1 MFQTL
6 TKIPATI
13 LVIHFMGLGAQ
24 AQATDPFCQSTQGLE
39 EIRAYVVCQANP
51 RLDGCFNESAEFY
64 RRAGYATVAGAMT
77 GGGMLATRASAN
89 YYAQQG
95 AVWDAL
101 RNSGRQLSGSVR
113 ELAKVVDSNQA
124 RSIASSLRRQPNATA
139 YRDVVAYLENPT
151 SKNIRR
157 PLLVLNTKV
166 TPPVYV
172 DLANNPQAINQISRN
187 VLQQAPEINAAHSR
201 TRAVTE
207 AETHMRALEA
217 EESRLKAS
225 GKNPRRLQ
233 AITTEKIQT
242 RAVIQRGASL
252 ERASF
257 TKALEQT
264 FGSTEVLYY
273 NTTQKVSVT
282 SALEGS
288 FGRAIAQ
295 EAFVAARLEPLSAEV
310 RRAAA
315 RGIAR
320 SITPKKALGA
330 AFGIAGV
337 VLLAADAAFI
347 SGGTAAC
354 AEPVDAYAN
363 RDEDCKYVY
372 QVDARVQRVLDGNS
386 AYQRRALLYACGYYK
401 ELHNRLIPS
410 FTPQSLTCNRNNN
423 SYTYVVQ
430 SEGAQFSYNVAKNG
444 STGIRS
450 VRATRSNPPGGKTML
465 FDDYGI
471 PASPGID
478 PADYRRLKLHLV
490 AANAC
495 CSAVAAGKNACLND
509 FDAQSRRQSRR
520 QNRTSGSPTPRAGSR

>member
-1 MFQTL
+1 
-6 TKIPATI
+6 
-13 LVIHFMGLGAQ
+13 MGLAAQ

-51 RLDGCFNESAEFY
+51 RLDGCFNQSADLY
-64 RRAGYATVAGAMT
+64 RRLGYATVAGAMT
-77 GGGMLATRASAN
+77 SGGMLATRASAN

-101 RNSGRQLSGSVR
+101 RNSGRQLNGSVR
-113 ELAKVVDSNQA
+113 ELAKVVDSKQA
-124 RSIASSLRRQPNATA
+124 RAIANDLRRQSNTGA
-139 YRDVVAYLENPT
+139 YRNVIAYLENPN

-157 PLLVLNTKV
+157 PLLVLNNKV

-172 DLANNPQAINQISRN
+172 DLANNPQAISQISSN
-187 VLQQAPEINAAHSR
+187 ILQQAPEINAAHSR

-207 AETHMRALEA
+207 AETHLRDLTA
-217 EESRLKAS
+217 EESRLKTS

-233 AITTEKIQT
+233 AITAEKIQT
-242 RAVIQRGASL
+242 RAIIQRGASL

-257 TKALEQT
+257 TKALQQT
-264 FGSTEVLYY
+264 FGSTDVIYY
-273 NTTQKVSVT
+273 NTTQRVSVT

-295 EAFVAARLEPLSAEV
+295 ETFVAARLEPLSAEL
-310 RRAAA
+310 RRASA

-320 SITPKKALGA
+320 SLTPKKVFGA
-330 AFGIAGV
+330 AFGVAGI

-363 RDEDCKYVY
+363 RDEDCKNVY

-386 AYQRRALLYACGYYK
+386 AYQRRALTYACGYYK
-401 ELHNRLIPS
+401 ELHNRLLPNFS
-410 FTPQSLTCNRNNN
+410 PQSLTCSRNNN

-430 SEGAQFSYNVAKNG
+430 SEGRQFSYNVAKNG

-450 VRATRSNPPGGKTML
+450 VRTIRTNPTGGSTLL

-471 PASPGID
+471 PASPGLD
-478 PADYRRLKLHLV
+478 PEDYRRMKLHLV

-495 CSAVAAGKNACLND
+495 CSAVAAGNSSCLND
-509 FDAQSRRQSRR
+509 FNAQARRLSKR
-520 QNRTSGSPTPRAGSR
+520 QNRTSSSSAPRAGSR